1 MTVAL
6 TVLGAMGFVLLFI
19 GLERSLGPQPGR
31 IEERLHR
38 YASRQSDLLNDDIED
53 ATYQLVVA
61 RAISLPLGRAIQGR
75 TFAEQ
80 IQADLRRADLT
91 WRASEFLT
99 LQAGL
104 TVFLALVGL
113 LILQNAL
120 APFLLGFVG
129 FYAPRIWLKQRQAKR
144 LKNFQNQ
151 LPDTISIIANS
162 LRAGMSMLQS
172 MESLAREGPHPTS
185 QEYARVVR
193 EIGLGIAPQDALL
206 HFVDRMRSDDLD
218 LMVTAILVQHEVGGN
233 LSKILDTISHTIRER
248 IKLKGEIKTITSQQ
262 RMSGGILAG
271 MPLAAAGGLML
282 FAPAYFTPM
291 INPVGPWTALL
302 PIGAFSIFVGWMI
315 IQKIVDI
322 EV

>member
-1 MTVAL
+1 MTVVFTVIGAVAL
-6 TVLGAMGFVLLFI
+6 LMVFI
-19 GLERSLGPQPGR
+19 GLERAFAPQPGR
-31 IEERLHR
+31 IEERLMR
-38 YASRQSDLLNDDIED
+38 YATRQSGVIDDDMDET
-53 ATYQLVVA
+53 TYQIAAA
-61 RAISLPLGRAIQGR
+61 RAITRPLNRAIQGR
-75 TFAEQ
+75 SFAEQ

-104 TVFLALVGL
+104 GL
-113 LILQNAL
+113 LLGLIGLLMVQNPI
-120 APFLLGFVG
+120 APFGLGLLGI
-129 FYAPRIWLKQRQAKR
+129 YAPRFWIKRRQSKR
-144 LKNFQNQ
+144 MKAFNDQ

-172 MESLAREGPHPTS
+172 METLAREGPHPTAI
-185 QEYARVVR
+185 EYARVVR
-193 EIGLGIAPQDALL
+193 EIGLGISPQDALL

-262 RMSGGILAG
+262 RMGGMILAG
-271 MPLAAAGGLML
+271 MPVVAAGALSI
-282 FAPAYFTPM
+282 FAPGYFRPM
-291 INPVGPWTALL
+291 FDPPGPWTASLGV
-302 PIGAFSIFVGWMI
+302 GALSIFFGWMVMR
-315 IQKIVDI
+315 KIVDI

>member
-1 MTVAL
+1 MTVAF
-6 TVLGAMGFVLLFI
+6 TVMAAVGLVLLFV

-31 IEERLHR
+31 IEERLLR
-38 YASRQSDLLNDDIED
+38 YASRTSGGHEEDLDD
-53 ATYQLVVA
+53 ATYQLTMA
-61 RAISLPLGRAIQGR
+61 RAVSRPLGRAIAGR
-75 TFAEQ
+75 SFADQ
-80 IQADLRRADLT
+80 IQTDLRRADLT

-104 TVFLALVGL
+104 AAFLALVGL
-113 LILQNAL
+113 FVLQNAA
-120 APFLLGFVG
+120 APFILAIVG
-129 FYAPRIWLKQRQAKR
+129 IYAPRIWLKQRQAKR
-144 LKNFQNQ
+144 MKNFQSQ

-193 EIGLGIAPQDALL
+193 EIGLGVAPQEALI

-262 RMSGGILAG
+262 RMSGAILAG

-282 FAPAYFTPM
+282 FAPGYFKPM
-291 INPVGPWTALL
+291 IDPIGPWTALL
-302 PIGAFSIFVGWMI
+302 PIGAFSIFIGWMI
-315 IQKIVDI
+315 IRKIVDI